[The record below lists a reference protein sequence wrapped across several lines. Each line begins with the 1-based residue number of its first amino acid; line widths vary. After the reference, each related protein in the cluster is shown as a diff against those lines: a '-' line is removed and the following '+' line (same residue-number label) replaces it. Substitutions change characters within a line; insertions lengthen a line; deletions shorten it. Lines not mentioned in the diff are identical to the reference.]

1 MRTTRPLYDQR
12 SNPLGIGPQLA
23 FAAAIFAGLVAWI
36 GLLMTLAADL
46 VVPMV
51 ATLLFVFAAALA
63 GVAWLRGSA
72 NHANVTYADVAGA
85 LTLIG
90 ICVAATIEPEQLAR
104 IVASGSLQ
112 P

>member
-1 MRTTRPLYDQR
+1 MRATRPLYDQR
-12 SNPLGIGPQLA
+12 SNRLDIGPQLA
-23 FAAAIFAGLVAWI
+23 FAAAILAGLVAWI
-36 GLLMTLAADL
+36 GLRMIPATDL
-46 VVPMV
+46 VVPVV

-90 ICVAATIEPEQLAR
+90 ICVAATIEPEQVVRVFAGD
-104 IVASGSLQ
+104 STQ